1 MKKSLFLVSIGCVL
15 AFFLI
20 QCSSKS
26 DTSSPEALKERITEL
41 DDSLKF
47 LYKEIMNDQTKEI
60 PTKTIDRTIKAYL
73 DFQSKFPKDKYSA
86 TCLDKVQQL
95 YLQKKD
101 YRKSMTYTNLL
112 LEKYPKYEKR
122 ASLLLNA
129 GSTSD
134 MLNDKFNVERYY
146 TMLLKEN
153 PNLEKETKEM
163 VEFRLEHIDLTFE
176 QLIELQ
182 MEKISKK

>member
-1 MKKSLFLVSIGCVL
+1 MRKNTFLALIGCFL
-15 AFFLI
+15 AFVLI

-26 DTSSPEALKERITEL
+26 DASSPEALKARITEL
-41 DDSLKF
+41 DDSLK
-47 LYKEIMNDQTKEI
+47 LEYKEIMNNKGTEI

-73 DFQSKFPKDKYSA
+73 DFQTKYPQDAYSP

-112 LEKYPKYEKR
+112 LEKYPKYENR
-122 ASLLLNA
+122 ASLLLSA

-182 MEKISKK
+182 MGKISK